1 MKSGMQSTAVTA
13 PPRRFL
19 VAANPQMPE
28 AIRLAEE
35 ISRKLEGLEFGS
47 SWGSLNE
54 EILRSQV
61 ETDPVDLFIA
71 LGGDGT
77 MLRAGHLCAPLQVPI
92 LGINLGRFGFL
103 TEVRKEDW
111 QVALDRVVRGD
122 YWLEQRMMLRAD
134 HRRQD
139 QSLGRWEVL
148 NECFIGRGEIV
159 RPVDLTAEIDQ
170 RHLTTYVADGLIIAT
185 PTGSTAYALAAGG
198 PILSPELRNILLVP
212 VAPHL
217 SVERPIVLH
226 EGSAVRV
233 TVRTAHQAILSV
245 DGGSPVPLQ
254 SEDSLQIRAGRH
266 VAQFARLQDPGYFY
280 RNLTARMNQI
290 AVPGSPE

>member
-1 MKSGMQSTAVTA
+1 MSA
-13 PPRRFL
+13 PPHSFL
-19 VAANPQMPE
+19 VVANPQ
-28 AIRLAEE
+28 LAEALE
-35 ISRKLEGLEFGS
+35 LAEQISDELSGRELRS
-47 SWGSLNE
+47 AWGSLNDE
-54 EILRSQV
+54 SFRRQV
-61 ETDPVDLFIA
+61 AENPADLFIA

-77 MLRAGHLCAPLQVPI
+77 MLRAGQLCAPLDLPI

-103 TEVRKEDW
+103 TEVRREEW
-111 QVALDRVVRGD
+111 QAALERVIRGD
-122 YWLEQRMMLRAD
+122 YWLEQRMMLQAV
-134 HRRQD
+134 HHRQD
-139 QSLGRWEVL
+139 RELGTWEAL
-148 NECFIGRGEIV
+148 NECFIGRGETV

-226 EGSAVRV
+226 EGSTVRV
-233 TVRTAHQAILSV
+233 TVRTTHQAILSV

-254 SEDSLQIRAGRH
+254 SEDSVQIRAGRH
-266 VAQFARLQDPGYFY
+266 VVRFARLQDPGYFY
-280 RNLTARMNQI
+280 RNLTSRMNQV
-290 AVPGSPE
+290 AV